1 MENKTAFILCGLLF
15 IGVALYFIGFAPK
28 EVPVMTSD
36 EAIANSINNSQIN
49 GSISRV
55 EIVTPSRS
63 EYKGTGKKVSRTTD
77 IVRIASPFGIG
88 AGETLARQEP
98 IKLDEKGLP
107 SVETTP
113 EGGVSTS
120 EGESSKMTT
129 GGFRWSF
136 LDSLWMWI
144 KKFLWFG
151 ILGGAILLVVYF
163 LVPGAQPLI
172 GGFFRVIASIFPFI
186 GSLVE
191 KITATTTLKQPLEQV
206 VLGGQNFKNA
216 LEKMPDL
223 TPAQKEGL
231 KNLFNQKM
239 MEKQD
244 VFAQR
249 VVDKIKLA
257 RKI

>member
-1 MENKTAFILCGLLF
+1 MENKTAFVLCGLLF
-15 IGVALYFIGFAPK
+15 IGVALYFIGFAPR
-28 EVPVMTSD
+28 EAPVLTSD
-36 EAIANSINNSQIN
+36 EAIANSINNSQLN

-55 EIVTPSRS
+55 EIVTPSES
-63 EYKGTGKKVSRTTD
+63 FYKGTGKKISRTTD

-98 IKLDEKGLP
+98 LKLEEKGLP

-113 EGGVSTS
+113 EGGVSAS
-120 EGESSKMTT
+120 DGESSKMSS

-136 LDSLWMWI
+136 LDTLWMWI

-163 LVPGAQPLI
+163 LVPGAQPII
-172 GGFFRVIASIFPFI
+172 GGIFRVIASIFPFI

-191 KITATTTLKQPLEQV
+191 KITATKTLQKPLEETV
-206 VLGGQNFKNA
+206 AGGQNFKDA
-216 LEKMPDL
+216 IDKLPDL
-223 TPAQKEGL
+223 TPSQKE
-231 KNLFNQKM
+231 KIRKLFSEKM

-244 VFAQR
+244 KETQKVIDR
-249 VVDKIKLA
+249 IKLA
-257 RKI
+257 RK